1 MVQLDECLD
10 YLELTALDTPGLF
23 IKKVDRKTV
32 DKLAAYFEY
41 EVRARDELWNSYPG
55 TCVLYVC
62 CRFVLHVRVCVSH
75 ACVICGL

>member
-32 DKLAAYFEY
+32 DKVATYFEKDA
-41 EVRARDELWNSYPG
+41 RAREELWNSHPG
-55 TCVLYVC
+55 ACACVCVC
-62 CRFVLHVRVCVSH
+62 CMCMLHMGVTVHV
-75 ACVICGL
+75 